1 MYGKNNTTSENIDVY
16 LQNKHL
22 MENNTPLNLSHY
34 DSFYNPTYQGESQIH
49 NNIVNQQNDTTNENN
64 INNETNENNINENND
79 NDNDDGKKEEENN
92 ELEDPALKIFLM
104 DNKNDKQKKEN
115 DDEEDNL
122 SDLSGESNDEK
133 DFTDN
138 LLAQYD
144 KVKRV
149 RNRWKVSLK
158 GCIVQKDKTEY
169 ICGKGHGELS
179 REW

>member
-22 MENNTPLNLSHY
+22 MENNNLSHY

-79 NDNDDGKKEEENN
+79 NDNDKKEEENN
-92 ELEDPALKIFLM
+92 ELEDPALKIFL
-104 DNKNDKQKKEN
+104 DNKNDNQKKEN

-138 LLAQYD
+138 FKLILLSFLIM
-144 KVKRV
+144 
-149 RNRWKVSLK
+149 N
-158 GCIVQKDKTEY
+158 CF
-169 ICGKGHGELS
+169 
-179 REW
+179 

>member
-34 DSFYNPTYQGESQIH
+34 DSFYNPTYQAESQIH

-92 ELEDPALKIFLM
+92 ELEDPALKIFLL

-169 ICGKGHGELS
+169 ICGKVHGELS

>member
-22 MENNTPLNLSHY
+22 MENNNSLNFTHY

-79 NDNDDGKKEEENN
+79 NDKKEEENN
-92 ELEDPALKIFLM
+92 ELEDPALKIFLL

-169 ICGKGHGELS
+169 ICGKVHGELS

>member
-1 MYGKNNTTSENIDVY
+1 M
-16 LQNKHL
+16 L
-22 MENNTPLNLSHY
+22 
-34 DSFYNPTYQGESQIH
+34 
-49 NNIVNQQNDTTNENN
+49 
-64 INNETNENNINENND
+64 
-79 NDNDDGKKEEENN
+79 
-92 ELEDPALKIFLM
+92 

-169 ICGKGHGELS
+169 ICGKVHGELS

>member
-92 ELEDPALKIFLM
+92 ELEDPALKIFLL

-169 ICGKGHGELS
+169 ICGKVHGELS

>member
-22 MENNTPLNLSHY
+22 MENNNLSHY

-79 NDNDDGKKEEENN
+79 NDKKEEENN
-92 ELEDPALKIFLM
+92 ELEDPALKIFLL

-169 ICGKGHGELS
+169 ICGKVHGELS

>member
-79 NDNDDGKKEEENN
+79 NDKKEEENN

-149 RNRWKVSLK
+149 RNRCKVSLK

-169 ICGKGHGELS
+169 ICGKVHGELS

>member
-22 MENNTPLNLSHY
+22 MENNTSLNLSHY

-169 ICGKGHGELS
+169 ICGKVHGELS

>member
-169 ICGKGHGELS
+169 ICGKVHGELS

>member
-22 MENNTPLNLSHY
+22 MEKNTSLNLSHY

-79 NDNDDGKKEEENN
+79 NDKKEEENN

-169 ICGKGHGELS
+169 ICGKVHGELS

>member
-22 MENNTPLNLSHY
+22 MEKNTSLNLSHY

-79 NDNDDGKKEEENN
+79 NDKKEEENN

-104 DNKNDKQKKEN
+104 DNKNDKNKKEN

-169 ICGKGHGELS
+169 ICGKVHGELS

>member
-34 DSFYNPTYQGESQIH
+34 DSFCNPTYQRESQIH

-92 ELEDPALKIFLM
+92 ELEDPALKIFLL

-169 ICGKGHGELS
+169 ICGKVHGELS

>member
-22 MENNTPLNLSHY
+22 MEKNTSLNLSHY

-92 ELEDPALKIFLM
+92 ELEDPALKIFLL

-115 DDEEDNL
+115 VDEEDNL

-169 ICGKGHGELS
+169 ICGKVHGELS

>member
-104 DNKNDKQKKEN
+104 ENKNDKQKKEN

-169 ICGKGHGELS
+169 ICGKVHGELS

>member
-22 MENNTPLNLSHY
+22 MENNTSLNLSHY

-79 NDNDDGKKEEENN
+79 NDKKEEENN

-169 ICGKGHGELS
+169 ICGKVHGELS

>member
-92 ELEDPALKIFLM
+92 ELEDPALKIFLL

-115 DDEEDNL
+115 DEEEDNL

-169 ICGKGHGELS
+169 ICGKVHGELS

>member
-22 MENNTPLNLSHY
+22 LENNTPLNLSHY

-169 ICGKGHGELS
+169 ICGKVHGELS

>member
-22 MENNTPLNLSHY
+22 MEKNTSLNLSHY

-79 NDNDDGKKEEENN
+79 NDKKEEENN
-92 ELEDPALKIFLM
+92 ELEDPALKIFLL

-169 ICGKGHGELS
+169 ICGKVHGELS

>member
-22 MENNTPLNLSHY
+22 MENNTSLNLSHY

-79 NDNDDGKKEEENN
+79 NDN
-92 ELEDPALKIFLM
+92 
-104 DNKNDKQKKEN
+104 
-115 DDEEDNL
+115 NL

-169 ICGKGHGELS
+169 ICGKVHGELS

>member
-22 MENNTPLNLSHY
+22 MENNTSLNLSHY

-79 NDNDDGKKEEENN
+79 NDKKEEENN
-92 ELEDPALKIFLM
+92 ELEDPALKIFLL

-169 ICGKGHGELS
+169 ICGKVHGELS

>member
-92 ELEDPALKIFLM
+92 ELEDPALKIFLL

-115 DDEEDNL
+115 YDEEDNL

-169 ICGKGHGELS
+169 ICGKVHGELS

>member
-22 MENNTPLNLSHY
+22 MENNNLSHY

-79 NDNDDGKKEEENN
+79 NDKKEEENN

-169 ICGKGHGELS
+169 ICGKVHGELS